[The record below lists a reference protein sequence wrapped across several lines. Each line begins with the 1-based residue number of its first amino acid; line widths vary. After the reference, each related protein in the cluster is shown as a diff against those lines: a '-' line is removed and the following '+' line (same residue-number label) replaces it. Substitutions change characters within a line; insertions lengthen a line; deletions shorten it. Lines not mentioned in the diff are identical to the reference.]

1 MNKFINYSEFMH
13 YLIDDEKAAEKGG
26 EIVQGILKG
35 KSPRLTNIAEQM
47 DGQSESNYKAIHRF
61 IGQTDVKE
69 SLLRL
74 YQEEA
79 DFVIG
84 DPTEMPRYKAPQTEY
99 VGTLSDG
106 QTPGYWLLVLS
117 TPFRGRAIPFHF
129 ITYSSKTIGEQATSR
144 NQEHTRC
151 FAAVK
156 ELLGDKPLVLDRE
169 FSYRALMERLYVE
182 EIPFVIRLNLGDQH
196 KQPRLIDAD
205 GNPIKLFVRPGKTVI
220 YRQVYYLGVI
230 PVNLIGHWRKGLSNP
245 LWVISSLE
253 PKAALQVFQNRM
265 KIEMTFRHC
274 KDLLHLPKLMNK
286 RQDYLEKM
294 IALTLIAFII
304 SLLFGE
310 AQRDVTYGLLDPQ
323 HVQDCLFGEV
333 TQQVSQHRKWRL
345 YSGPFVF
352 LIQKPKL
359 SDDTMALIAQA
370 VLSFV
375 PLLVYGHVRTSVPT

>member
-1 MNKFINYSEFMH
+1 MNKFINYSGLMH
-13 YLIDDEKAAEKGG
+13 YLIDDEKAAKRGG
-26 EIVQGILKG
+26 EIVKGILEAR
-35 KSPRLTNIAEQM
+35 SPRLTNIAEQM

-69 SLLRL
+69 ALLRL

-84 DPTEMPRYKAPQTEY
+84 DPTEMPRYKAPKTDY

-129 ITYSSKTIGEQATSR
+129 ITYSSKTIGEQVISR

-196 KQPRLIDAD
+196 KQPRLIDAEGD
-205 GNPIKLFVRPGKTVI
+205 PIKLFVRPGKTVI
-220 YRQVYYLGVI
+220 HRQVYYLGIV
-230 PVNLIGHWRKGLSNP
+230 PVNLIGYWRKGLSNP

-253 PKAALQVFQNRM
+253 PKTALKIFQRRM

-304 SLLFGE
+304 ALLFGE
-310 AQRDVTYGLLDPQ
+310 AQRDVTYGKLDHQ
-323 HVQDCLFGEV
+323 KIENSLFGEV
-333 TQQVSQHRKWRL
+333 PELVSQYRKWRL

-359 SDDTMALIAQA
+359 PDDTMARIAQA
-370 VLSFV
+370 VLTLI
-375 PLLVYGHVRTSVPT
+375 PLLVYGHVRSFVPT

>member
-1 MNKFINYSEFMH
+1 MNKFINYSEIMH
-13 YLIDDEKAAEKGG
+13 YLIDDEKSAEKGG
-26 EIVQGILKG
+26 EIVKAILEA
-35 KSPRLTNIAEQM
+35 KSPRLSNIAEQM
-47 DGQSESNYKAIHRF
+47 EGRSESNYKAIHRF
-61 IGQTDVKE
+61 IGQIDVKE
-69 SLLRL
+69 ALMRL

-84 DPTEMPRYKAPQTEY
+84 DPTEMPRHKAPKTEY

-129 ITYSSKTIGEQATSR
+129 ITYSSKTIGEQVTSR

-156 ELLGDKPLVLDRE
+156 ELLGNKPLVLDRE
-169 FSYRALMERLYVE
+169 FSYRALMERLFIE
-182 EIPFVIRLNLGDQH
+182 QIPFVIRLNLGDQH

-220 YRQVYYLGVI
+220 HRQVFYLGIV
-230 PVNLIGHWRKGLSNP
+230 PVNLIGYWRKGLANP

-253 PKAALQVFQNRM
+253 PRAALKIFQKRM

-274 KDLLHLPKLMNK
+274 KDLLHLPKVMNK
-286 RQDYLEKM
+286 RHDYLEKM

-304 SLLFGE
+304 ALLFGE
-310 AQRDVTYGLLDPQ
+310 AQRDVTYGKLDPQ
-323 HVQDCLFGEV
+323 HVQDHLLDEV
-333 TQQVSQHRKWRL
+333 PEQISQHRKWRL

-359 SDDTMALIAQA
+359 TDEILVIIAQA
-370 VLSFV
+370 VLALLPSLIYGYVRSFV
-375 PLLVYGHVRTSVPT
+375 

>member
-1 MNKFINYSEFMH
+1 MH
-13 YLIDDEKAAEKGG
+13 YLMDDEKRAEKGG
-26 EIVQGILKG
+26 EIVKAILEA
-35 KSPRLTNIAEQM
+35 KSPRLTHIAEEM
-47 DGQSESNYKAIHRF
+47 EGQSESNYKAIHRF

-69 SLLRL
+69 ALLRL

-79 DFVIG
+79 GFVIG
-84 DPTEMPRYKAPQTEY
+84 DPTEMPRYKAPKTEY

-106 QTPGYWLLVLS
+106 QTPGYWLLILS
-117 TPFRGRAIPFHF
+117 TPFHF
-129 ITYSSKTIGEQATSR
+129 ITYSSKTIGEQVTSR
-144 NQEHTRC
+144 NQEHPRC
-151 FAAVK
+151 FAAIK
-156 ELLGDKPLVLDRE
+156 ELLGHKPLVLDRE

-220 YRQVYYLGVI
+220 HRQVYYLGII

-253 PKAALQVFQNRM
+253 PKTALQIYQNRM

-294 IALTLIAFII
+294 IALTLMAFVIA
-304 SLLFGE
+304 LLFGE
-310 AQRDVTYGLLDPQ
+310 DQRDVTYGKLDPQ
-323 HVQDCLFGEV
+323 QIENGLFGEIPESF
-333 TQQVSQHRKWRL
+333 SQHRKWRL

-359 SDDTMALIAQA
+359 PDEILAIIAQA
-370 VLSFV
+370 VLALL
-375 PLLVYGHVRTSVPT
+375 PLLIYGNVRTFVST

>member
-1 MNKFINYSEFMH
+1 
-13 YLIDDEKAAEKGG
+13 
-26 EIVQGILKG
+26 V
-35 KSPRLTNIAEQM
+35 
-47 DGQSESNYKAIHRF
+47 
-61 IGQTDVKE
+61 
-69 SLLRL
+69 
-74 YQEEA
+74 
-79 DFVIG
+79 
-84 DPTEMPRYKAPQTEY
+84 
-99 VGTLSDG
+99 
-106 QTPGYWLLVLS
+106 
-117 TPFRGRAIPFHF
+117 
-129 ITYSSKTIGEQATSR
+129 TSR

-205 GNPIKLFVRPGKTVI
+205 GHPIQLFVRPGKTVI
-220 YRQVYYLGVI
+220 HRQVYYLGIV

-253 PKAALQVFQNRM
+253 PKTALQIFLNRM

-274 KDLLHLPKLMNK
+274 KNLLHLPKLRNK

-294 IALTLIAFII
+294 IALTLIAFSIALGF
-304 SLLFGE
+304 SE
-310 AQRDVTYGLLDPQ
+310 EQRDVNYGHLDPQ
-323 HVQDCLFGEV
+323 LIQDQLFAEV
-333 TQQVSQHRKWRL
+333 TDHVSQHRKWRL

-359 SDDTMALIAQA
+359 SDEILSTITQA
-370 VLSFV
+370 VLALIPS
-375 PLLVYGHVRTSVPT
+375 LVYGNVPTFVRT

>member
-1 MNKFINYSEFMH
+1 MNKFINYSAFMQ
-13 YLIDDEKAAEKGG
+13 YLMDDEKKAEKGG
-26 EIVQGILKG
+26 EIIQGILAAR
-35 KSPRLTNIAEQM
+35 SPRLTHIAEAM
-47 DGQSESNYKAIHRF
+47 PGQSESNYRSIHRY
-61 IGQTDVKE
+61 IGQTDVQAA
-69 SLLRL
+69 LLRL

-84 DPTEMPRYKAPQTEY
+84 DPTEMPRYKAPKTEY

-117 TPFRGRAIPFHF
+117 TPFRGRALPFHF
-129 ITYSSKTIGEQATSR
+129 ITYSSITIGEQVTSR

-196 KQPRLIDAD
+196 KQPRLIDAE
-205 GNPIKLFVRPGKTVI
+205 GQPIKLFVRPGKTVI
-220 YRQVYYLGVI
+220 HRQVYYLGIV
-230 PVNLIGHWRKGLSNP
+230 PVNLIGHWRKGLNNP

-253 PKAALQVFQNRM
+253 PQMALQIFEHRM

-274 KDLLHLPKLMNK
+274 KDLLHLPKLMNQ

-294 IALTLIAFII
+294 IALTLMAFVIA
-304 SLLFGE
+304 LLFGE
-310 AQRDVTYGLLDPQ
+310 AQRDVTYGKLDPHQ
-323 HVQDCLFGEV
+323 IHSQLFAEV
-333 TQQVSQHRKWRL
+333 SEQVAQQRKWRL

-359 SDDTMALIAQA
+359 PDEILELIAQT
-370 VLSFV
+370 VIDLLPLLIYGPVRSFV
-375 PLLVYGHVRTSVPT
+375 RT

>member
-13 YLIDDEKAAEKGG
+13 YLLDDEKKAEKGG
-26 EIVQGILKG
+26 EIVKAILEAR
-35 KSPRLTNIAEQM
+35 SPRLTNIAEQM
-47 DGQSESNYKAIHRF
+47 EGQSESNYKAIHRF
-61 IGQTDVKE
+61 IRQADVKTA
-69 SLLRL
+69 LLRL

-84 DPTEMPRYKAPQTEY
+84 DPTEMPRYKAPKTEY

-129 ITYSSKTIGEQATSR
+129 ITYSSKTIGEQVTSR

-156 ELLGDKPLVLDRE
+156 ELLGDRPLVLDRE
-169 FSYRALMERLYVE
+169 FSYRALMERLYIE
-182 EIPFVIRLNLGDQH
+182 QIPFVIRLNLGDQH
-196 KQPRLIDAD
+196 KQPRLIDD
-205 GNPIKLFVRPGKTVI
+205 EGNPIKLFVRPGKTVI
-220 YRQVYYLGVI
+220 HRQVYYLGVV
-230 PVNLIGHWRKGLSNP
+230 PVNLIGHWRKGLNNP

-253 PKAALQVFQNRM
+253 PLAALQIFQNRM

-294 IALTLIAFII
+294 IALTLIAFVIA
-304 SLLFGE
+304 LLFGE
-310 AQRDVTYGLLDPQ
+310 AQRDVTYGKLAP
-323 HVQDCLFGEV
+323 
-333 TQQVSQHRKWRL
+333 QQVQESLCGKVPEQISQHRKWRL

-352 LIQKPKL
+352 LIQKPRL
-359 SDDTMALIAQA
+359 PDNDLALIAHA
-370 VLSFV
+370 VFALI
-375 PLLVYGHVRTSVPT
+375 PLLVYGNVPTFVST

>member
-13 YLIDDEKAAEKGG
+13 YLIDDEKSAEKGG
-26 EIVQGILKG
+26 EIVKAILEA
-35 KSPRLTNIAEQM
+35 KSPRLTHIAEAM
-47 DGQSESNYKAIHRF
+47 KGQSESNYKAIHRF
-61 IGQTDVKE
+61 IRQTDVKE
-69 SLLRL
+69 ALLRL

-84 DPTEMPRYKAPQTEY
+84 DPTEMPRYKAPKTEY

-129 ITYSSKTIGEQATSR
+129 ITYSSKTIGEQVTSR

-182 EIPFVIRLNLGDQH
+182 EIPFVIRLNLADQH

-205 GNPIKLFVRPGKTVI
+205 GHPIKLFVRPGKTVI
-220 YRQVYYLGVI
+220 HRQVFYLGVV
-230 PVNLIGHWRKGLSNP
+230 PVNLIGTWRKGLTNP

-253 PKAALQVFQNRM
+253 PKTALQIFENRM

-294 IALTLIAFII
+294 IALTLIAFVIA
-304 SLLFGE
+304 LLFGE
-310 AQRDVTYGLLDPQ
+310 AQRDVTYGKLDPQ
-323 HVQDCLFGEV
+323 QIEKCLLGEIPKSC
-333 TQQVSQHRKWRL
+333 SQHRKWRL

-352 LIQKPKL
+352 LLQKPKL
-359 SDDTMALIAQA
+359 PDEILTIIAQA
-370 VLSFV
+370 VLALL
-375 PLLVYGHVRTSVPT
+375 PLLIYGNVRTFVST

>member
-13 YLIDDEKAAEKGG
+13 YLIDDEKKAEKGG
-26 EIVQGILKG
+26 EIVQGILAA
-35 KSPRLTNIAEQM
+35 KSPRLTHIAEEMQ
-47 DGQSESNYKAIHRF
+47 GQSESNYKAIHRF
-61 IGQTDVKE
+61 IGETDVKAA
-69 SLLRL
+69 LLRL

-79 DFVIG
+79 DYVIG
-84 DPTEMPRYKAPQTEY
+84 DATEMSRYKAPKTDY

-129 ITYSSKTIGEQATSR
+129 ITYSSKTIGEQVTSR

-151 FAAVK
+151 FAVVK

-196 KQPRLIDAD
+196 KQPRLIDAE
-205 GNPIKLFVRPGKTVI
+205 GHPIQLFVRPGKTVI
-220 YRQVYYLGVI
+220 HRQVYYLGII

-253 PKAALQVFQNRM
+253 PKTALQIFQNRM

-294 IALTLIAFII
+294 IALTLMAFVIA
-304 SLLFGE
+304 LLFGE
-310 AQRDVTYGLLDPQ
+310 AQRDVTYGKLDPQ
-323 HVQDCLFGEV
+323 QIQESLLGDVPEQL
-333 TQQVSQHRKWRL
+333 SQHRKWRL

-359 SDDTMALIAQA
+359 PEDVLAIIAQA
-370 VLSFV
+370 VLALI
-375 PLLVYGHVRTSVPT
+375 PILVYGNVRTLVPT

>member
-13 YLIDDEKAAEKGG
+13 YLIDDEKKAEKGG
-26 EIVQGILKG
+26 EIVQGILAA
-35 KSPRLTNIAEQM
+35 KSPRLTHIAEEM
-47 DGQSESNYKAIHRF
+47 EGQSESNYKAIHRF
-61 IGQTDVKE
+61 MGETDVKAA
-69 SLLRL
+69 LLRL

-84 DPTEMPRYKAPQTEY
+84 DPTEMPRYKAPKTEY

-106 QTPGYWLLVLS
+106 HTPGYWLLVLS

-129 ITYSSKTIGEQATSR
+129 ITYSSKTIGEQVTSR

-169 FSYRALMERLYVE
+169 FSYRGLMERLYVE

-196 KQPRLIDAD
+196 KQPRIIDGD
-205 GNPIKLFVRPGKTVI
+205 GHPIQLFVRPGKTVI
-220 YRQVYYLGVI
+220 HRQVFYLGIV
-230 PVNLIGHWRKGLSNP
+230 PVNLIGTWRQGLSNP

-253 PKAALQVFQNRM
+253 PKTALQIFLNRM

-294 IALTLIAFII
+294 IALTLIAFVIA
-304 SLLFGE
+304 LLFGE
-310 AQRDVTYGLLDPQ
+310 AQRDVTYGKIVPQ
-323 HVQDCLFGEV
+323 QLYESLFGEV
-333 TQQVSQHRKWRL
+333 PEQVSQLRKWRL

-359 SDDTMALIAQA
+359 PDDDLALIAQA
-370 VLSFV
+370 VLALL
-375 PLLVYGHVRTSVPT
+375 PTLVYGHVPTFVPT

>member
-1 MNKFINYSEFMH
+1 MNKFINYTEFMH
-13 YLIDDEKAAEKGG
+13 YLIDDEKKAKKGG
-26 EIVQGILKG
+26 EIVQGILAA
-35 KSPRLTNIAEQM
+35 KSPRLTQIAEEM
-47 DGQSESNYKAIHRF
+47 AGQSESNYKAIHRF
-61 IGQTDVKE
+61 IEETDVKGA
-69 SLLRL
+69 LLRL

-84 DPTEMPRYKAPQTEY
+84 DPTEMPRHKAPKTEY

-129 ITYSSKTIGEQATSR
+129 ITYSSKTIGEQVTSR

-196 KQPRLIDAD
+196 KQPRLIDAE

-220 YRQVYYLGVI
+220 HHQVYYLGTV
-230 PVNLIGHWRKGLSNP
+230 PVNLIGHWRKGLNNP
-245 LWVISSLE
+245 LWVISSLD
-253 PKAALQVFQNRM
+253 PKAALRIFQHRM
-265 KIEMTFRHC
+265 KIEMTFRHA

-294 IALTLIAFII
+294 IALTLMAFII
-304 SLLFGE
+304 ALLFGE
-310 AQRDVTYGLLDPQ
+310 AQRDVTYGKLDPQ
-323 HVQDCLFGEV
+323 QIQESLFGDLPE
-333 TQQVSQHRKWRL
+333 QLSQHRKWHL

-359 SDDTMALIAQA
+359 SDDILAFIAQA
-370 VLSFV
+370 VLALL
-375 PLLVYGHVRTSVPT
+375 PTLVYGNVPSFV

>member
-1 MNKFINYSEFMH
+1 MNKFINYSELMH

-26 EIVQGILKG
+26 EIVKGILKA

-69 SLLRL
+69 ALLRL

-84 DPTEMPRYKAPQTEY
+84 DPTEMPRYKAPKTEY

-129 ITYSSKTIGEQATSR
+129 ITYSSKTIGEQVTSR

-196 KQPRLIDAD
+196 KQPRLIDTE

-220 YRQVYYLGVI
+220 HRQVFYLGVV
-230 PVNLIGHWRKGLSNP
+230 PVNLIGYWRKGLDNP

-253 PKAALQVFQNRM
+253 PRAALQIFLNRM
-265 KIEMTFRHC
+265 KIEQTFRHC
-274 KDLLHLPKLMNK
+274 KDLLHLPKVMN
-286 RQDYLEKM
+286 RRHDYLEKM
-294 IALTLIAFII
+294 IALTLIAFVIA
-304 SLLFGE
+304 LLFGE
-310 AQRDVTYGLLDPQ
+310 AQRDVTYGKIDPQ
-323 HVQDCLFGEV
+323 HVQDHLFGDVPEHI
-333 TQQVSQHRKWRL
+333 SQHRKWRL

-359 SDDTMALIAQA
+359 SDDVLAVIALA
-370 VLSFV
+370 VLA
-375 PLLVYGHVRTSVPT
+375 LLPSLIYGHVRSFV